1 MTILDASPRR
11 RRRHP
16 DELRDEAL
24 AAARRLLL
32 ADGPSAVTLQAVAR
46 ALNMAHG
53 NITHHFGSAAKLQ
66 AVLAD
71 ALIAELLAAVS
82 TGTRRLRSGEID
94 EADLVDLVFDTFEES
109 GVGRLIGWLA
119 AQRSVQLDTL
129 YHRFAQASRDL
140 SGARDD
146 GAILTDE
153 ALSPV
158 IATVVIAA
166 LGASLIGP
174 GMSAALGLP
183 VAFMRAQATA
193 DFVRQRQAAAT
204 HRGE

>member
-16 DELRDEAL
+16 DELRGEAI

-32 ADGPSAVTLQAVAR
+32 ADGPSAVTLQGVAR
-46 ALNMAHG
+46 ALDMAHG
-53 NITHHFGSAAKLQ
+53 NITHHFGSAANLQ

-71 ALIAELLAAVS
+71 ALIADLLAAVS
-82 TGTRRLRSGEID
+82 TGTRRLRSGAID

-119 AQRSVQLDTL
+119 AQRSGQLDTL
-129 YHRFAQASRDL
+129 YRRFGQASRDL
-140 SGARDD
+140 SEAPDD
-146 GAILTDE
+146 GAILTDA

-158 IATVVIAA
+158 IANIVIAA

-183 VAFMRAQATA
+183 PTFTRAQVTA
-193 DFVRQRQAAAT
+193 DFVRQRRAASQ
-204 HRGE
+204 RMG